1 MLLLFSTFRLS
12 HRAGIKVS
20 ILPYT
25 YTIRMQSSKRQDVIL
40 MFVIIGA
47 FFLGCFLGITLMCL
61 LQINRMEKE
70 PDYESERRKTDS
82 GS

>member
-1 MLLLFSTFRLS
+1 
-12 HRAGIKVS
+12 
-20 ILPYT
+20 
-25 YTIRMQSSKRQDVIL
+25 
-40 MFVIIGA
+40 MFVTIGA

-70 PDYESERRKTDS
+70 PDYESDRRKTDS